1 MRDLLEIGLLVDE
14 IVGLIGNFQFVFCN
28 HVPKG
33 CILLARALA
42 SDALAKAGP
51 SVCFEDY
58 PPCLQSLH
66 LRITS
71 SIKYLLS
78 LYQKKKKKKKLG
90 QGREYEEQTF
100 CERAA

>member
-71 SIKYLLS
+71 SIKFIFF
-78 LYQKKKKKKKLG
+78 QKKKKKKKVG
-90 QGREYEEQTF
+90 TRE
-100 CERAA
+100 RI